1 MKIAVTGHRPGRIIG
16 REGEIK
22 KWIRDTLK
30 QQKELNGGKVSLI
43 SGMAEGVDQIAAL
56 AALSEDIKLE
66 CYFAYKH
73 KLSDIEQT
81 IADKAAEV
89 LFLEDKYSG
98 GCFLRRDRRMIEDC
112 DLLLVVWDGN
122 PNGGTY
128 YTYMNALEKDK
139 PILMFDWT
147 NVIDRLNAVPHVYPA
162 DKKELK
168 RGLRRATSIIE
179 DDQINEFIGG
189 LPHEN
194 T

>member
-1 MKIAVTGHRPGRIIG
+1 MKIAVTGHRPGRIRG
-16 REGEIK
+16 KEGEIK
-22 KWIRDTLK
+22 KWIRDILK
-30 QQKELNGGKVSLI
+30 QEKEKNGGKVSLI

-56 AALSEDIKLE
+56 AALSEDIKLK

-112 DLLLVVWDGN
+112 DLLLVVWDGK

-128 YTYMNALEKDK
+128 YTYTNALERGK
-139 PILMFDWT
+139 PILMFDWN
-147 NVIDRLNAVPHVYPA
+147 NVIDRLSAVPEVYSVS
-162 DKKELK
+162 KEELK
-168 RGLRRATSIIE
+168 RGLRKAASVVE
-179 DDQINEFIGG
+179 DDQTNEFIGG

>member
-1 MKIAVTGHRPGRIIG
+1 MKIAVTGHRPGRIRG
-16 REGEIK
+16 KEGEIK

-98 GCFLRRDRRMIEDC
+98 GCFLRRDFRMIEDC
-112 DLLLVVWDGN
+112 DLLLVVWDGK

-128 YTYMNALEKDK
+128 YTYTNALEKGK
-139 PILMFDWT
+139 PMLMFDWC
-147 NVIDRLNAVPHVYPA
+147 NVIDKLNAVPLVNPV
-162 DKKELK
+162 DKEELK
-168 RGLRRATSIIE
+168 RGLCRATSIME
-179 DDQINEFIGG
+179 EVLTDEFIGG
-189 LPHEN
+189 RPHEN